1 MLSGVGIQAAQMA
14 VATYAPHVEEVWNLG
29 LAGTLH
35 DQLPIGET
43 VTIEAV
49 GKYIPSG
56 PLDPESQNCVDAT
69 VPHFSIDHGTHKL
82 ISSDFPI
89 HDLTHRQSLSQ
100 QWDLVDMEGYGVA
113 YAAHHLGKKC
123 RMWKIISD
131 FASPG
136 GRALIR
142 KNKAQLSEHLAEIVY
157 ESCAHP

>member
-1 MLSGVGIQAAQMA
+1 MSSVGIQAAQMA
-14 VATYAPHVEEVWNLG
+14 VATYAPHVDEVWNLG
-29 LAGTLH
+29 MAGALR

-43 VTIEAV
+43 VMINHI
-49 GKYIPSG
+49 GKYVPSG
-56 PLDPESQNCVDAT
+56 LLDAYSQECVDT
-69 VPHFSIDHGTHKL
+69 TLPHLSIDYGTHKL

-89 HDLTHRQSLSQ
+89 HDLNHRQHLSQ
-100 QWDLVDMEGYGVA
+100 KWDLVDMEGYGVA

-142 KNKAQLSEHLAEIVY
+142 KNKAQLSEHLAKIVY